1 MPYIVTTPW
10 WLRLTF
16 SKHCLWDIPPKGK
29 ELYLTFDD
37 GPHPTITPRVLDL
50 LNEYKAKATFFC
62 IGKNVEAYPDIY
74 RRIIDEGHRV
84 GNHTY
89 SHLNSKRTDESAW
102 LEDVRKAVVWIDS
115 DLFRPPYGRISRFQE
130 KALRE
135 AKPGYRTIMWSVLS
149 GDFDKNLS
157 AEECTKIVCKH
168 SKPGSIIIFHD
179 SEKAWPR
186 LELCLPETLKR
197 LSDKGFVFNAL
208 K

>member
-1 MPYIVTTPW
+1 MPYIVTAPW
-10 WLRLTF
+10 WLRLAF
-16 SKHCLWDIPPKGK
+16 SKHCVWKIPTHEKD
-29 ELYLTFDD
+29 LFLTFDD
-37 GPHPTITPRVLDL
+37 GPHPIITSWILDL

-74 RRIIDEGHRV
+74 RRILDEGHRV

-89 SHLNSKRTDESAW
+89 SHLNSNTTNESAW
-102 LEDVRKAVVWIDS
+102 LEDVKKADVWIDS

-130 KALRE
+130 KTLRE
-135 AKPGYRTIMWSVLS
+135 AKPGYQTIMWSVLS

-157 AEECTKIVCKH
+157 AEDCTQIICRH
-168 SKPGSIIIFHD
+168 SKPGAILVFHD

-186 LELCLPETLKR
+186 LESCLPETLKR
-197 LSDKGFVFNAL
+197 LTDKGFRFKSL

>member
-1 MPYIVTTPW
+1 MPYIVTAPW

-16 SKHCLWDIPPKGK
+16 SRHCVWDIPHKEK

-50 LNEYKAKATFFC
+50 LKAYQAKATFFC

-74 RRIIDEGHRV
+74 RRIIQEGHRV

-89 SHLNSKRTDESAW
+89 SHLNSKETDEDVW
-102 LEDVRKAVVWIDS
+102 LEDVKKATAWIDS

-130 KALRE
+130 KTLRE
-135 AKPGYRTIMWSVLS
+135 AKPGFRTMLWSVLS
-149 GDFDKNLS
+149 GDFDKKLS
-157 AEECTKIVCKH
+157 GADCTKIVCKH
-168 SKPGSIIIFHD
+168 SKPGSIIVFHD

-186 LELCLPETLKR
+186 LEFCLPEILKR
-197 LSDKGFVFNAL
+197 LSDKGFSFKVL